1 MHNRN
6 HTGPINSVGV
16 LEGYLATGST
26 SSFDVINKH
35 APGCI
40 QIWELET
47 GRCVNVL
54 GPIDC
59 GFISDVLVL
68 LLCSSLSKELNL
80 SSSRVA
86 FFGIAKR
93 GTLD

>member
-6 HTGPINSVGV
+6 HAGPINSVGV

-26 SSFDVINKH
+26 SDIDKINKH
-35 APGCI
+35 GPGCI

-54 GPIDC
+54 GPLDC
-59 GFISDVLVL
+59 GFLSDVYSSYL
-68 LLCSSLSKELNL
+68 LLILCCPKLNVY
-80 SSSRVA
+80 SRVA

-93 GTLD
+93 DTLV